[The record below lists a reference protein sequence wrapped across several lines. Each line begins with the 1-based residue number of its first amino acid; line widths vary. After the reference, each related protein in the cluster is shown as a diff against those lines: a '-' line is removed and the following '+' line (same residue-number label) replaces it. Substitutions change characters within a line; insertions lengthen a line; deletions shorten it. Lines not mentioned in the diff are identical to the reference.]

1 MTAKCQADVNQDREV
16 AKTYIPALYP
26 NCLLCR
32 NPLSEREL
40 EYWNSKV
47 KLAIDTMP
55 SVLKTQCISCLK
67 SQNRII
73 PEGLRG

>member
-1 MTAKCQADVNQDREV
+1 MTDRCQPDVNQDREV
-16 AKTYIPALYP
+16 AKTYIPTLDP

-32 NPLSEREL
+32 KPLSDREL

-47 KLAIDTMP
+47 KLAIDTKP

-67 SQNRII
+67 SLNRII